1 MSPLPTHT
9 AGNRRRERKTL
20 RDLAV
25 GIVWIAGL
33 FCAIQ
38 SPDGVM
44 MAIGMMLMTL
54 SATFLAFR
62 SGRRNA
68 ESGQRQRLSM
78 WRLLRVAAWVTL
90 GPMIAAFA
98 KLQVIVGFSQGHEE
112 FVVLLILAF
121 VLLAADRLLARWG

>member
-1 MSPLPTHT
+1 MSSVPTHT
-9 AGNRRRERKTL
+9 AGQRRRERKTL

-25 GIVWIAGL
+25 GNVWIAGL
-33 FCAIQ
+33 LCSIQ
-38 SPDGVM
+38 SPDSVM
-44 MAIGMMLMTL
+44 MAIGMFLMTL

-62 SGRRNA
+62 GGRRKT
-68 ESGQRQRLSM
+68 ESGNRQRLSL

-98 KLQVIVGFSQGHEE
+98 KLQVIAGFSQGHEE

-121 VLLAADRLLARWG
+121 VLLAADRLLSRWG